1 MDFETQ
7 DTELLS
13 DASLPPSLCMRCW
26 DCDATTARPGG
37 GRSLHFGLQQAKIA
51 VANTGCTTVT
61 GTPSASSMAAR
72 LHKPQ
77 EMESQQ
83 HIGRRCEAPRKSQW
97 QRRALG
103 LSARPGKKEQGLDS
117 SNPDPSRQKSN
128 VLSNSEEAGDSART
142 QKSQNAPRSVPN
154 SQTRYSPY
162 SAEWIIA
169 RLRDSPS
176 RAIPLLRIWSHNR
189 RFREINS
196 VTVRQLNDLPMD
208 KAVQAVKE
216 LKEPRIF
223 VRGSRGSKLTMQ
235 STILTLDTREENT
248 AEVLLDS
255 GCEGSCIDIK
265 YVRDHG
271 LSTTPLPRPIP
282 VYNADGQLNV
292 DGPISEMI
300 TLQLRIDNHIER
312 IDLGVTNLGKGQIF
326 LGHDWL
332 KRHNPSIDWRK
343 GIVTFNRCPP
353 VCTPGLRPI
362 FSDPDSDLPDALPTS
377 ELEVGDRILMVDASE
392 EVNIRAYASKATQ
405 LAEQAMKSSP
415 KRSFEEMVPAYL
427 HDFHTVFEKKDFDEL
442 PPSRPWDHAIELIPG
457 VEPRLDCKIYPLS
470 RDEQDQLDSFITEHL
485 RTGRIRP
492 SKSPMASPFFFV
504 KKKDGSLRPIQDY
517 RKLNELTI
525 KNRYPLPLI
534 SDLIDTLQNARYFT
548 KLDVRWGYN
557 NIRIKRGDEY
567 KAAFRTNRG
576 LFEPLV
582 MFFGLT
588 NSPATFQT
596 MMNDIFRDEIS
607 QGHVLVYLD
616 DILIFSK
623 DLHEHHRQ
631 VHNVLQ

>member
-1 MDFETQ
+1 
-7 DTELLS
+7 
-13 DASLPPSLCMRCW
+13 
-26 DCDATTARPGG
+26 
-37 GRSLHFGLQQAKIA
+37 
-51 VANTGCTTVT
+51 
-61 GTPSASSMAAR
+61 
-72 LHKPQ
+72 
-77 EMESQQ
+77 ME
-83 HIGRRCEAPRKSQW
+83 
-97 QRRALG
+97 
-103 LSARPGKKEQGLDS
+103 
-117 SNPDPSRQKSN
+117 
-128 VLSNSEEAGDSART
+128 
-142 QKSQNAPRSVPN
+142 
-154 SQTRYSPY
+154 
-162 SAEWIIA
+162 
-169 RLRDSPS
+169 
-176 RAIPLLRIWSHNR
+176 
-189 RFREINS
+189 
-196 VTVRQLNDLPMD
+196 

-248 AEVLLDS
+248 AEVLCDS

-312 IDLGVTNLGKGQIF
+312 IDFGVTNLGKGQIF

-343 GIVTFNRCPP
+343 GTVTFNRCPP
-353 VCTPGLRPI
+353 VCMPGLRPI

-470 RDEQDQLDSFITEHL
+470 RDEQDQLDNFITEHL
-485 RTGRIRP
+485 RTGRI
-492 SKSPMASPFFFV
+492 
-504 KKKDGSLRPIQDY
+504 
-517 RKLNELTI
+517 
-525 KNRYPLPLI
+525 
-534 SDLIDTLQNARYFT
+534 
-548 KLDVRWGYN
+548 
-557 NIRIKRGDEY
+557 
-567 KAAFRTNRG
+567 
-576 LFEPLV
+576 
-582 MFFGLT
+582 
-588 NSPATFQT
+588 
-596 MMNDIFRDEIS
+596 
-607 QGHVLVYLD
+607 
-616 DILIFSK
+616 
-623 DLHEHHRQ
+623 
-631 VHNVLQ
+631 